1 MYRQITNY
9 EGQNTDNLIKVL
21 DSTKGCCGDAPA
33 VCQYDVTIPTANA
46 VNNIIFKN
54 ADGTN
59 VTRTFSPAVTGAA
72 NVIAAIKAA
81 ITPADGYE
89 GDDDAVREVT
99 STTSGSNTIY
109 HITGEVVV
117 VSMLHNTSTT
127 VNAATP
133 KCTRIN
139 TCEFYLEYAGGD
151 GDAFV
156 VNGVSDAL
164 GDLTFATT
172 DAADVIT
179 ALEAASNWPT
189 TATVDV
195 VKNETDDVFEITIS
209 DLGTQSFT
217 LAGDAFLRSNCAPG
231 YIV

>member
-1 MYRQITNY
+1 MYRSIKNY
-9 EGQNTDNLIKVL
+9 IGQNADNLIKL
-21 DSTKGCCGDAPA
+21 NDATTGCCGDSTTP
-33 VCQYDVTIPTANA
+33 CQYDVIIPTANA

-81 ITPADGYE
+81 ILPSDGYE
-89 GDDDAVREVT
+89 GDDDPVREVT
-99 STTSGSNTIY
+99 STVSGSNTIY

-133 KCTRIN
+133 KCDRIN
-139 TCEFYLEYAGGD
+139 RCEFYLEYAGGN

-156 VNGVSDAL
+156 VNGVSATL
-164 GDLTFATT
+164 GDLTFATHT
-172 DAADVIT
+172 AANVVT
-179 ALEAASNWPT
+179 ALEGAANWPS
-189 TATVDV
+189 TADVSV
-195 VKNETDDVFEITIS
+195 VKNDTDDVFEITIS
-209 DLGTQSFT
+209 DLATQAFT
-217 LAGDAFLRSNCAPG
+217 LAGDAFVRSNCAPG